1 MQKDKDKE
9 VLTKKELKEAQN
21 KTHLPN
27 RVRVR
32 YPLGPWIGDFL
43 LMRMCYLLLPITAA
57 AVAGLFYS
65 RLLVAC
71 WLLVVDR

>member
-1 MQKDKDKE
+1 MQKDKE

-32 YPLGPWIGDFL
+32 YPLGSWIGDFL
-43 LMRMCYLLLPITAA
+43 LMRMYLPTTCYLLL
-57 AVAGLFYS
+57 
-65 RLLVAC
+65 LL
-71 WLLVVDR
+71 LLNFFT

>member
-27 RVRVR
+27 RVRLESKVGT
-32 YPLGPWIGDFL
+32 PLGLGLGTFL
-43 LMRMCYLLLPITAA
+43 SIRIYLPTTCYLLL
-57 AVAGLFYS
+57 
-65 RLLVAC
+65 LLLLLDFFIRDC
-71 WLLVVDR
+71 W